1 MAADDEGNEQH
12 PQCQRPETH
21 EELVTGPVGEL
32 GIRTR
37 RPANPWVSV
46 YVSDPELLELA
57 KKKGIN
63 RSRLFTEALRIA
75 LYQGERSLVALME
88 LEETR
93 DQVLRL
99 RKRIAD
105 LKEEIRANEE
115 YLERVE
121 AHLTELEEQERL
133 VRRANRLSELFIA
146 LNKVCVDSGFDRVA
160 VEQSAGEVI
169 EEIRKEFEDFD
180 LERHLVRLKEYMR
193 PWD

>member
-1 MAADDEGNEQH
+1 MVADDEENEERQ
-12 PQCQRPETH
+12 QSQRPETD
-21 EELVTGPVGEL
+21 ELVAGPMGEL

-37 RPANPWVSV
+37 KPANPWVSV

-121 AHLTELEEQERL
+121 RHLAELEEQERL

-169 EEIRKEFEDFD
+169 EEIRKEFEDFH
-180 LERHLVRLKEYMR
+180 LEKHLVRLKEYMR

>member
-1 MAADDEGNEQH
+1 
-12 PQCQRPETH
+12 
-21 EELVTGPVGEL
+21 
-32 GIRTR
+32 
-37 RPANPWVSV
+37 V

-75 LYQGERSLVALME
+75 LYQGEKSLVALME

>member
-1 MAADDEGNEQH
+1 
-12 PQCQRPETH
+12 
-21 EELVTGPVGEL
+21 
-32 GIRTR
+32 
-37 RPANPWVSV
+37 
-46 YVSDPELLELA
+46 
-57 KKKGIN
+57 
-63 RSRLFTEALRIA
+63 
-75 LYQGERSLVALME
+75 
-88 LEETR
+88 
-93 DQVLRL
+93 LRL

-121 AHLTELEEQERL
+121 AHLAELEEQERL

-169 EEIRKEFEDFD
+169 KEIRKEFEDFD

>member
-1 MAADDEGNEQH
+1 M
-12 PQCQRPETH
+12 
-21 EELVTGPVGEL
+21 
-32 GIRTR
+32 
-37 RPANPWVSV
+37 

-121 AHLTELEEQERL
+121 AHLAELEEQERL

-146 LNKVCVDSGFDRVA
+146 LNKVCVDSGFDRAV

-169 EEIRKEFEDFD
+169 KEIRKEFEDFD
-180 LERHLVRLKEYMR
+180 LERHLARLKEYMR